1 MPLSSPSS
9 HSLIYSNKLAFIVV
23 SIIIC
28 ALVVDTS
35 IIKVYYLNVQQLS
48 SSISSVIMFIIISSI
63 YMVGQYFV
71 LGYLNKKSREVGD
84 YNKKL
89 RIKALH
95 KALAIVQY
103 VLIAI
108 NIFVI
113 VQMFIISRYSV
124 ASLIAVCGLGHMA
137 VKIAHAFGAHF
148 VVFTTSPNKKEDALR
163 LGADEV
169 VISRNTD
176 EMSKYVN
183 SFDFI
188 LDAVPAEHDIN
199 SYLRLL
205 RRDGNMDPRW
215 RTGQAS
221 CRGGL

>member
-9 HSLIYSNKLAFIVV
+9 HSLIYNNKLAFIVV

-35 IIKVYYLNVQQLS
+35 IIKVYYLNVQQFS
-48 SSISSVIMFIIISSI
+48 SSISSIIMFIIISSI

-103 VLIAI
+103 VLTAI

-124 ASLIAVCGLGHMA
+124 ASLIAVCAG
-137 VKIAHAFGAHF
+137 
-148 VVFTTSPNKKEDALR
+148 
-163 LGADEV
+163 
-169 VISRNTD
+169 
-176 EMSKYVN
+176 
-183 SFDFI
+183 
-188 LDAVPAEHDIN
+188 
-199 SYLRLL
+199 
-205 RRDGNMDPRW
+205 
-215 RTGQAS
+215 
-221 CRGGL
+221 